1 MAVLSRCYQI
11 LGLSRKAR
19 LEEVKKAF
27 RELALRWHPDH
38 NPQDPAAQVRFRKIL
53 EAYEAVLDHFKEKDG
68 RRNRPKRRD
77 RPAEEPWSTG
87 ETAPRDGQDIFN
99 EYFGFDRHHQQSV
112 RPSHYDL
119 RFDLQVSRQVLAD
132 GGIESIDYQ
141 RLVFCR
147 DCFGPGGMRTTV
159 SLTCPLCHGQ
169 GEMEEW
175 RSIPVRIPPGSQHGT
190 RLRIPFGGDQLQPG
204 DPAGDLII
212 LLLLGK

>member
-1 MAVLSRCYQI
+1 MAALNRCYQI
-11 LGLSRKAR
+11 LGLPRKAR

-53 EAYEAVLDHFKEKDG
+53 EAYEAVLDHFKEEDG
-68 RRNRPKRRD
+68 RRNRHKRRD
-77 RPAEEPWSTG
+77 RPAGEPWGSG

-99 EYFGFDRHHQQSV
+99 EYFGFDRHHRRSI
-112 RPSHYDL
+112 RSSHYDL
-119 RFDLQVSRQVLAD
+119 RFDLQVSRQVMAD

-141 RLVFCR
+141 RLVFCPN
-147 DCFGPGGMRTTV
+147 CSGPGGMRASV
-159 SLTCPLCHGQ
+159 SLTCSLCHGQ

-175 RSIPVRIPPGSQHGT
+175 RSILVRIPAGSQHGT
-190 RLRIPFGGDQLQPG
+190 RLRIPLGGDQLQTG